1 MNLVLIGYRGTGKS
15 VLSNQVADKLGW
27 PVFHMDEMLVER
39 FGRPI
44 PEFVE
49 ANGWDAFRDEE
60 QKLTEELANKDQCVI
75 DCGGG
80 VIVRDANI
88 EALRQSGFVVWLQA
102 PVEVIAER
110 IMGDANRPSLTGKGT
125 AADEVRDV
133 LSQREALYQKASH
146 ATIDT
151 NSCSIEQCVE
161 MIFEKFH
168 DATTQS

>member
-15 VLSNQVADKLGW
+15 VLSNRC
-27 PVFHMDEMLVER
+27 PVHHMDELLVGR
-39 FGRPI
+39 FGCPI

-49 ANGWDAFRDEE
+49 KNGWDAFRDEE
-60 QKLTEELANKDQCVI
+60 QKLTEELASQDNAVI

-88 EALRQSGFVVWLQA
+88 EALRESGYVVWLQA

-133 LSQREALYQKASH
+133 LNQREALYQKASH
-146 ATIDT
+146 ATVNTHFCTVD
-151 NSCSIEQCVE
+151 QCVDK
-161 MIFEKFH
+161 ILTQFR
-168 DATTQS
+168 DAEVQ

>member
-15 VLSNQVADKLGW
+15 VLSNQVAAQLGW

-60 QKLTEELANKDQCVI
+60 QKLTEELAANDECVI

-80 VIVRDANI
+80 VIVREANI
-88 EALRQSGFVVWLQA
+88 EALRRTGVVVWLQA
-102 PVEVIAER
+102 PDEVIAER

-125 AADEVRDV
+125 AADEVREV
-133 LSQREALYQKASH
+133 LSQREALYEKASH
-146 ATIDT
+146 VVVDT
-151 NSCSIEQCVE
+151 HSCSIEQCVE
-161 MIFEKFH
+161 KILTLMSIK
-168 DATTQS
+168 